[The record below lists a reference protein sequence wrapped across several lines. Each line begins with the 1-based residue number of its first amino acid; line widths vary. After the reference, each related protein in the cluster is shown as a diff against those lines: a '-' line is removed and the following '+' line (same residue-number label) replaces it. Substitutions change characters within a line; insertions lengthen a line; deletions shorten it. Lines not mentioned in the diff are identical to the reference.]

1 MGYFSEMALNKQEEL
16 GLPAEQVSAGNAFED
31 EETFDELPVPSASH
45 SAASPTVETPSSPA
59 FDADDGA
66 EELAEMNGDDAS
78 EAADTDGEDAGKEQ
92 EAPAKAD
99 ATTDADEE
107 KRRAEHEAAE
117 AKRKAE
123 WEARQAEKKKAE
135 QEQLERLAAMS
146 DDEVVNASMQ
156 RVNADTEK
164 LTRRNMKECVAEFI
178 QTKCLEDIAFARL
191 TMHPRKSMIHC
202 FQYISR
208 KAWDYIQDELKASGI
223 QPGPGSKGMAVM
235 FRTICATSG
244 QRIISATQ
252 TPKRIIRK
260 KKSLYRTPTM
270 EKISPEPPKR
280 SRRKRKRQKP
290 NRSLCRRK
298 SLPTMVNYRCW
309 ISA

>member
-1 MGYFSEMALNKQEEL
+1 
-16 GLPAEQVSAGNAFED
+16 
-31 EETFDELPVPSASH
+31 
-45 SAASPTVETPSSPA
+45 
-59 FDADDGA
+59 
-66 EELAEMNGDDAS
+66 
-78 EAADTDGEDAGKEQ
+78 
-92 EAPAKAD
+92 
-99 ATTDADEE
+99 
-107 KRRAEHEAAE
+107 
-117 AKRKAE
+117 
-123 WEARQAEKKKAE
+123 
-135 QEQLERLAAMS
+135 
-146 DDEVVNASMQ
+146 MQ

-223 QPGPGSKGMAVM
+223 QPGPGSQGYGCDVPDDL
-235 FRTICATSG
+235 CYQW

>member
-156 RVNADTEK
+156 RVNADTEIE
-164 LTRRNMKECVAEFI
+164 RNPAGCADSDFSGGNLMPVERPVG
-178 QTKCLEDIAFARL
+178 R
-191 TMHPRKSMIHC
+191 
-202 FQYISR
+202 FQP
-208 KAWDYIQDELKASGI
+208 DT
-223 QPGPGSKGMAVM
+223 QPV
-235 FRTICATSG
+235 
-244 QRIISATQ
+244 
-252 TPKRIIRK
+252 KRM
-260 KKSLYRTPTM
+260 SET
-270 EKISPEPPKR
+270 
-280 SRRKRKRQKP
+280 
-290 NRSLCRRK
+290 
-298 SLPTMVNYRCW
+298 
-309 ISA
+309 

>member
-123 WEARQAEKKKAE
+123 WEARQAEKKKAGAAGASGRDE
-135 QEQLERLAAMS
+135 RRRGGERLHAAG
-146 DDEVVNASMQ
+146 Q
-156 RVNADTEK
+156 R
-164 LTRRNMKECVAEFI
+164 RY
-178 QTKCLEDIAFARL
+178 
-191 TMHPRKSMIHC
+191 RKTDPAQHERVCGRIYPD
-202 FQYISR
+202 QV
-208 KAWDYIQDELKASGI
+208 
-223 QPGPGSKGMAVM
+223 PGGYC
-235 FRTICATSG
+235 FRTPHHAPAQVNDPLFPVHQPQGVGLHSG
-244 QRIISATQ
+244 
-252 TPKRIIRK
+252 
-260 KKSLYRTPTM
+260 
-270 EKISPEPPKR
+270 
-280 SRRKRKRQKP
+280 
-290 NRSLCRRK
+290 
-298 SLPTMVNYRCW
+298 
-309 ISA
+309 

>member
-92 EAPAKAD
+92 EAPPKAD

-146 DDEVVNASMQ
+146 DDEVVNAPCSGSAQ
-156 RVNADTEK
+156 
-164 LTRRNMKECVAEFI
+164 I
-178 QTKCLEDIAFARL
+178 QK
-191 TMHPRKSMIHC
+191 
-202 FQYISR
+202 
-208 KAWDYIQDELKASGI
+208 
-223 QPGPGSKGMAVM
+223 
-235 FRTICATSG
+235 
-244 QRIISATQ
+244 
-252 TPKRIIRK
+252 
-260 KKSLYRTPTM
+260 
-270 EKISPEPPKR
+270 
-280 SRRKRKRQKP
+280 
-290 NRSLCRRK
+290 N
-298 SLPTMVNYRCW
+298 
-309 ISA
+309 

>member
-178 QTKCLEDIAFARL
+178 R
-191 TMHPRKSMIHC
+191 PS
-202 FQYISR
+202 
-208 KAWDYIQDELKASGI
+208 AWRILLSHASPCTRAS
-223 QPGPGSKGMAVM
+223 Q
-235 FRTICATSG
+235 
-244 QRIISATQ
+244 
-252 TPKRIIRK
+252 
-260 KKSLYRTPTM
+260 
-270 EKISPEPPKR
+270 
-280 SRRKRKRQKP
+280 
-290 NRSLCRRK
+290 
-298 SLPTMVNYRCW
+298 
-309 ISA
+309 

>member
-208 KAWDYIQDELKASGI
+208 KAWDYIQDL
-223 QPGPGSKGMAVM
+223 
-235 FRTICATSG
+235 
-244 QRIISATQ
+244 
-252 TPKRIIRK
+252 
-260 KKSLYRTPTM
+260 SL
-270 EKISPEPPKR
+270 IH
-280 SRRKRKRQKP
+280 
-290 NRSLCRRK
+290 
-298 SLPTMVNYRCW
+298 
-309 ISA
+309 I

>member
-223 QPGPGSKGMAVM
+223 QPGPGSQGYGCDVPDDLCYQWAEDY
-235 FRTICATSG
+235 
-244 QRIISATQ
+244 SATQ